1 MDDARLCLDTI
12 LTSTIDNYIPGMK
25 GANILNYTKFVE
37 FIKDKSGKIEGALI
51 EDLRRN

>member
-37 FIKDKSGKIEGALI
+37 FIKNKKGKLI
-51 EDLRRN
+51 GTIL